1 MGGKQNTAGVCEAL
15 ALPVAQELGLIIW
28 DVEFEK
34 EGAGWYLRYLIDRE
48 GETLTIDDCENF
60 SRRMSELL
68 DAHDPIEQSYTLEV
82 SSPGIE
88 RKLTREWHFAQYA
101 DADVLARLIRPEN
114 GEREFI
120 GKLDSR
126 GADGTVVIELENGE
140 KKSFAPSDTAYIRL
154 YAKF

>member
-1 MGGKQNTAGVCEAL
+1 MGGKQNTAGVCEEL
-15 ALPVAQELGLIIW
+15 ARPVAQEMGLVIW

-48 GETLTIDDCENF
+48 EETLTIDDCENF

-68 DAHDPIEQSYTLEV
+68 DARDPIEQSYTLEV

-88 RKLTREWHFAQYA
+88 RKLTREWHFAQFA
-101 DADVLARLIRPEN
+101 GEAVLARLIRPEN

-120 GKLDSR
+120 GKLHSR
-126 GADGTVVIELENGE
+126 EADGTVVLELEGGE
-140 KKSFAPSDTAYIRL
+140 QKPFAPADTAYVRL
-154 YAKF
+154 YAEF